1 MTLHIGGSLMKPG
14 ISGLW
19 QVSGRSDLEWDDAIR
34 LDLYYVENWSIVSDI
49 AILWRTIRAVDFA
62 GKGRQLMAGVIVHE
76 WIEKAGGAEKVLDA
90 MINCFPNADLRVL
103 WNDAHDR
110 YDGRTIAESWISRT
124 PLRKRKALAL
134 PSMPMT
140 WRNLPAGKSYKWML
154 VSSHLFAHHAKFRG
168 LNKKIP
174 KLVYAHTPARYIWTP
189 ELDQR
194 GRSGIARV
202 GSRALK
208 PLDKRR
214 AAEGGRGRGKQRVRS
229 KPNPRHMKMN
239 WMRTSSTRRW
249 TQNVFERSKTGRRG
263 SCHPKPR

>member
-1 MTLHIGGSLMKPG
+1 
-14 ISGLW
+14 
-19 QVSGRSDLEWDDAIR
+19 
-34 LDLYYVENWSIVSDI
+34 
-49 AILWRTIRAVDFA
+49 
-62 GKGRQLMAGVIVHE
+62 
-76 WIEKAGGAEKVLDA
+76 
-90 MINCFPNADLRVL
+90 
-103 WNDAHDR
+103 
-110 YDGRTIAESWISRT
+110 
-124 PLRKRKALAL
+124 
-134 PSMPMT
+134 MT

-214 AAEGGRGRGKQRVRS
+214 ASGGRSRS
-229 KPNPRHMKMN
+229 RQ
-239 WMRTSSTRRW
+239 TASSFETESETHEDESDAHVLYPPVDTKRIRAVEDWTTRLLPPEAA
-249 TQNVFERSKTGRRG
+249 VIG
-263 SCHPKPR
+263 SLPA